1 MCNPLFITKHH
12 HQPLKKE
19 NKMNITINSAT
30 VNPFCERQ
38 TPTSPFSHSNMT
50 FEEVA
55 LLLHEVEEENLSEG
69 YRPASYDQ
77 GGRVILARLTDEQVM
92 NRFFSAITLVREGEQ
107 VIEGFRS
114 RVEGED
120 PRPFR
125 EVVRDEKPGAA
136 TVDLVF
142 YNAVALA
149 QDGDNISELSPDN
162 WELVSIN
169 ASEDE
174 CMEAPPITPTAL
186 EANYKGLDGGTLT
199 DMSEDEYIAQMEVSK
214 AYWDCRANIRLRST
228 L

>member
-1 MCNPLFITKHH
+1 MS
-12 HQPLKKE
+12 
-19 NKMNITINSAT
+19 ITINST
-30 VNPFCERQ
+30 RPDPFVLRQ
-38 TPTSPFSHSNMT
+38 TSESSFSSFREDMT

-77 GGRVILARLTDEQVM
+77 GGRVIIARLTDEQVM
-92 NRFFSAITLVREGEQ
+92 DRFFSAITLIREGEQ
-107 VIEGFRS
+107 VLEGTRS

-125 EVVRDEKPGAA
+125 EVIRDSKPLAK

-142 YNAVALA
+142 YNDVALA
-149 QDGDNISELSPDN
+149 QGEDVDLSKLDPTS
-162 WELVSIN
+162 WKLVSIN
-169 ASEDE
+169 ASEDD
-174 CMEAPPITPTAL
+174 CMDAPPITPTAL

-199 DMSEDEYIAQMEVSK
+199 DMTEDEYNAQMVISK

>member
-1 MCNPLFITKHH
+1 M
-12 HQPLKKE
+12 
-19 NKMNITINSAT
+19 TISINTVS
-30 VNPFCERQ
+30 VNPFVARQ
-38 TPTSPFSHSNMT
+38 TAESPFSHSSMT

-55 LLLHEVEEENLSEG
+55 LLLHEVEEKNLSEG
-69 YRPASYDQ
+69 YRPASYEQ

-92 NRFFSAITLVREGEQ
+92 DRFFSAITLIREGEQ

-125 EVVRDEKPGAA
+125 EVVRDEKPLAK

-174 CMEAPPITPTAL
+174 CMDAPPITPTAL

-199 DMSEDEYIAQMEVSK
+199 DMTEDEYEAQMEVSK

>member
-1 MCNPLFITKHH
+1 MTFS
-12 HQPLKKE
+12 
-19 NKMNITINSAT
+19 INTVS
-30 VNPFCERQ
+30 VNPFCTRQ
-38 TPTSPFSHSNMT
+38 TAESPYSHSTMT

-77 GGRVILARLTDEQVM
+77 GGRVLLARLTDEQVM
-92 NRFFSAITLVREGEQ
+92 DRFFSAITIIREGER

-125 EVVRDEKPGAA
+125 EVIRDSKPLAK

-142 YNAVALA
+142 YNSIALA

-169 ASEDE
+169 ASEDSN
-174 CMEAPPITPTAL
+174 MSVPPITPTAL
-186 EANYKGLDGGTLT
+186 HANYHNLSGGTET
-199 DMSEDEYIAQMEVSK
+199 SMTQDEYEAQMEVSK

>member
-1 MCNPLFITKHH
+1 MKTTINSTTMKLTPNDT
-12 HQPLKKE
+12 
-19 NKMNITINSAT
+19 ITINNAT
-30 VNPFCERQ
+30 VNPFCTRQ
-38 TPTSPFSHSNMT
+38 TAESPYSHSTMT

-77 GGRVILARLTDEQVM
+77 GGRVLLARLTDEQVM
-92 NRFFSAITLVREGEQ
+92 DRFFSAITIIREGER

-125 EVVRDEKPGAA
+125 EVIRDSKPVAK

-169 ASEDE
+169 ASEDDN
-174 CMEAPPITPTAL
+174 MSAPPITPNAL
-186 EANYKGLDGGTLT
+186 YANYHNLDGGTET
-199 DMSEDEYIAQMEVSK
+199 SMSEDEYNAQMKISK
-214 AYWDCRANIRLRST
+214 SYWDVRANIRLRST

>member
-1 MCNPLFITKHH
+1 
-12 HQPLKKE
+12 
-19 NKMNITINSAT
+19 MNININNAT
-30 VNPFCERQ
+30 VNPFCQRQ
-38 TPTSPFSHSNMT
+38 TASSPYSHST
-50 FEEVA
+50 ISFKEVA
-55 LLLHEVEEENLSEG
+55 LLLHKVEEENLSEG
-69 YRPASYDQ
+69 YKPASYDQ

-92 NRFFSAITLVREGEQ
+92 NQFFSAITLIREGER

-125 EVVRDEKPGAA
+125 EVIRDSKPVAKV
-136 TVDLVF
+136 VDLVF

-169 ASEDE
+169 ASEDDN
-174 CMEAPPITPTAL
+174 MSAPPITPNAL
-186 EANYKGLDGGTLT
+186 YANYHNLSGGTET
-199 DMSEDEYIAQMEVSK
+199 SMTQEEYEAQMEISK
-214 AYWDCRANIRLRST
+214 RYWDCRANIRLRST

>member
-1 MCNPLFITKHH
+1 
-12 HQPLKKE
+12 
-19 NKMNITINSAT
+19 MNITINTVS
-30 VNPFCERQ
+30 VNPFVTRQ
-38 TPTSPFSHSNMT
+38 TAESPFSHSSMT
-50 FEEVA
+50 FEQVA

-69 YRPASYDQ
+69 YRPASHDQ

-92 NRFFSAITLVREGEQ
+92 NQFFSAITLVREGEE

-125 EVVRDEKPGAA
+125 EVVRDEKPIAK

-142 YNAVALA
+142 YNDVALA
-149 QDGDNISELSPDN
+149 QGEDEDLSKLDPTS
-162 WELVSIN
+162 WQLVSIN
-169 ASEDE
+169 ASEDTN
-174 CMEAPPITPTAL
+174 MEAPPITPTAL

-199 DMSEDEYIAQMEVSK
+199 DMTEDEYIAQMEVSK

>member
-1 MCNPLFITKHH
+1 MTFS
-12 HQPLKKE
+12 
-19 NKMNITINSAT
+19 INTVS
-30 VNPFCERQ
+30 VNPFCQRQ
-38 TPTSPFSHSNMT
+38 TAESPFSHSSLS

-69 YRPASYDQ
+69 YRPASHDQ

-92 NRFFSAITLVREGEQ
+92 NQFFSAITLVREGEQ

-125 EVVRDEKPGAA
+125 EVIRDSKPLAK

-142 YNAVALA
+142 YNDVALA
-149 QDGDNISELSPDN
+149 QGEDVDLSKLDPTS
-162 WELVSIN
+162 WLLVSIN
-169 ASEDE
+169 ASEDDN
-174 CMEAPPITPTAL
+174 MSAPPITPTAL

-199 DMSEDEYIAQMEVSK
+199 DMTEDEYNAQMAISK
-214 AYWDCRANIRLRST
+214 AYWDVRANIRLRST

>member
-1 MCNPLFITKHH
+1 
-12 HQPLKKE
+12 
-19 NKMNITINSAT
+19 
-30 VNPFCERQ
+30 
-38 TPTSPFSHSNMT
+38 MT
-50 FEEVA
+50 FEQVA

-69 YRPASYDQ
+69 YRPASHDQ

-92 NRFFSAITLVREGEQ
+92 NQFFSAITLVREGEE

-125 EVVRDEKPGAA
+125 EVVRDEKPIAK

-142 YNAVALA
+142 YNDVALA
-149 QDGDNISELSPDN
+149 QGEDEDLSKLDPTS
-162 WELVSIN
+162 WQLVSIN
-169 ASEDE
+169 ASEDTN
-174 CMEAPPITPTAL
+174 MEAPPITPTAL

-199 DMSEDEYIAQMEVSK
+199 DMTEEEYEAQMVISK